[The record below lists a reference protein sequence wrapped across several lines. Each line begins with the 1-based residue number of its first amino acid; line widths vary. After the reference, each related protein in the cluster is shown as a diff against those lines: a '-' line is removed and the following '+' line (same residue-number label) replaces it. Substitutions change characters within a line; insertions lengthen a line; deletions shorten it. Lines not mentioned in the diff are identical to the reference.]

1 MTRRE
6 FASSLLAAAGLPVP
20 PNIVLIVADDL
31 GYGDL
36 SSYGATDI
44 RTPNIDRI
52 GQRGVRFTHCYSN
65 GPECSPTR
73 TALLTGRYQQRVGG
87 LECAI
92 GVGNVGRYDEA
103 IWLQKR
109 GELGLPDTELT
120 LPKVFKKA
128 RYQTACFGKW
138 HLGYLDKFLPRRHG
152 FDEYFGILG
161 GNADYFTHREENG
174 QLTLYRN
181 EKPEER
187 RGYLTDLFAEEAIA
201 WLKKQKENRFFLY
214 LPFTAPHTPIQDP
227 DGFDPKTGTAPWK
240 KNDRRTYAKM
250 VERMDARIGDVM
262 AQLRAMGQEENTIVV
277 FVSDNGADPN
287 GNNGPWRGR
296 KGTLWEGGIRVPCL
310 MQWPARLPQGKTV
323 SQVAITMDLMPMLM
337 RAAGVTA
344 GAATFDGMDLLPI
357 IRGQMPETPRKLF
370 WRYKRGDVVRKAAR
384 DGNLKLVIDP
394 EGEELHDLSTDE
406 REQKNLLPARARE
419 AEALRRALAA
429 WEKEVQAPRLRDYR
443 PGAA

>member
-1 MTRRE
+1 M
-6 FASSLLAAAGLPVP
+6 PVP

-36 SSYGATDI
+36 SSYGAKDI

-109 GELGLPDTELT
+109 GQLGLPGAELT
-120 LPKVFKKA
+120 IAKVFKKWGY
-128 RYQTACFGKW
+128 RTACFGKW
-138 HLGYLDKFLPRRHG
+138 HLGYLEKFLPRRHG
-152 FDEYFGILG
+152 FDEFFGILG

-174 QLTLYRN
+174 QMTLYRN

-187 RGYLTDLFAEEAIA
+187 RGYLTDLFVEEAIA
-201 WLKKQKENRFFLY
+201 WLKKQRENGFFLY
-214 LPFTAPHTPIQDP
+214 LPFTAPHTPLQDP
-227 DGFDPKTGTAPWK
+227 DEFDPKTGTAPWK
-240 KNDRRTYAKM
+240 KKHRPTYAKM
-250 VERMDARIGDVM
+250 VERMDKRIGDLM
-262 AQLRAMGQEENTIVV
+262 AQLREMGQENNTIVV
-277 FVSDNGADPN
+277 FLSDNGADPN
-287 GNNGPWRGR
+287 GDNGPLRGR

-323 SQVAITMDLMPMLM
+323 SQVAITMDLMPTLM
-337 RAAGVTA
+337 RAAGLTA
-344 GAATFDGMDLLPI
+344 GGATFDGIDLLPL
-357 IRGQMPETPRKLF
+357 IRGQMPEQPRKLF

-394 EGEELHDLSTDE
+394 QGEELHDLSSGET
-406 REQKNLLPARARE
+406 EQRNLLSARPRE
-419 AEALRRALAA
+419 AEALRKALAA
-429 WEKEVQAPRLRDYR
+429 WEKEVQAPRLRDFR
-443 PGAA
+443 PGAV

>member
-6 FASSLLAAAGLPVP
+6 FASSFLTVAASSPP

-52 GQRGVRFTHCYSN
+52 AQRGIRFTHCYAN
-65 GPECSPTR
+65 GPECTPTR

-109 GELGLPDTELT
+109 GELGLPPAELT
-120 LPKVFKKA
+120 LARVLKKWGY
-128 RYQTACFGKW
+128 RTACFGKW
-138 HLGYLDKFLPRRHG
+138 HLGYLERFLPRRHG
-152 FDEYFGILG
+152 FDEFFGILG

-181 EKPEER
+181 EKPEDR

-201 WLKKQKENRFFLY
+201 WLKKRDRNPFFLY

-227 DGFDPKTGTAPWK
+227 DEFDPKTGTAPWK
-240 KNDRRTYAKM
+240 NRHRPTYAKM
-250 VERMDARIGDVM
+250 VERMDQRIGDVL
-262 AQLRAMGQEENTIVV
+262 AQLRVMGQEDNTIVILL
-277 FVSDNGADPN
+277 SDNGADPN
-287 GNNGPWRGR
+287 GNNGLLRGG

-310 MQWPARLPQGKTV
+310 MQWPSGLPAGKIV
-323 SQVAITMDLMPMLM
+323 SQVAITMDLMPTLL
-337 RAAGVTA
+337 RAANISEP
-344 GAATFDGMDLLPI
+344 AAKFDGTDLLPI
-357 IRGQMPETPRKLF
+357 LRGQASPHPRKLF
-370 WRYKRGDVVRKAAR
+370 WRYKRGDIVRKAVR
-384 DGNLKLVIDP
+384 IGDLKLVLDP
-394 EGEELHDLSTDE
+394 RGEELHDLSADE
-406 REQKNLLPARARE
+406 REQNNLLPARAQE
-419 AEALRRALAA
+419 AEALKKALAA
-429 WEKEVQAPRLRDYR
+429 WEREVQAPRLRDFR
-443 PGAA
+443 PAAA